1 MDKTVQLV
9 KKVYNSAELQQ
20 YTVETFQTFTD
31 PEVVPVE
38 EEIQSFFDL
47 YEKLYHEID
56 PEGEINSHRYL
67 VNRSSELLT
76 FEEQTLEIEPLLDE
90 IAQLREENLKLN
102 QQLLDK
108 ETQV

>member
-1 MDKTVQLV
+1 MDRTVQLV
-9 KKVYNSAELQQ
+9 KKVYNSTELQQ
-20 YTVETFQTFTD
+20 YTVETFQTFVD

-56 PEGEINSHRYL
+56 LEEYTNSHRYL